1 MRKIILL
8 VIVLSINLTLIGQ
21 EKRIE
26 FHHDSV
32 ILFEQNISA
41 IDSIIL
47 DSSANNI
54 VINQRNST
62 RILEISEIDS
72 IVFSTS
78 NAVYPYPF
86 GQEASNVTAEIII
99 HTNDSINFDSITF
112 AIPNLKYNKSWL
124 FMLTQDDC
132 LNSAFHQTW
141 AAINGKPLSNY
152 TNANNQ
158 KQNSYNIGQLLAGD
172 LPPESYYLGKT
183 LGITDGTGKE
193 VRFAFTTTVY
203 PEGEYM
209 NSAETINPGY
219 TSNYYRFMKHNLT
232 WGNVREIVNYGN
244 SIAFHDV
251 NADDVHNIT
260 DIYNHYLIVQ
270 DSIKLHLQNRGC
282 KTLAEP
288 NGNKDYIRAAY
299 NYSSI
304 QTITAQNNGDGILS
318 RELYPYMDTTDLF
331 QVLIKRYFI
340 EPANIRT
347 RVLTELQKPKEQ
359 REAVN
364 IGVHSTD
371 SSWVSLLLW
380 LNDNY
385 GKDGNDSLWFPSLE
399 EYYEYNYYRHNTSI
413 TKTQINDSTIKIT
426 INIPSGEYFYY
437 PSITVNVGGIR
448 TNQIQSLNSNDAVTG
463 LSYGNYEQGIMVN
476 IDCRKFLL
484 EHATHYVEQYEGNS
498 IPSNKADALYFTN
511 QLKDSPQKTS
521 LLNRINP

>member
-1 MRKIILL
+1 M
-8 VIVLSINLTLIGQ
+8 
-21 EKRIE
+21 
-26 FHHDSV
+26 
-32 ILFEQNISA
+32 
-41 IDSIIL
+41 
-47 DSSANNI
+47 
-54 VINQRNST
+54 
-62 RILEISEIDS
+62 
-72 IVFSTS
+72 
-78 NAVYPYPF
+78 
-86 GQEASNVTAEIII
+86 
-99 HTNDSINFDSITF
+99 
-112 AIPNLKYNKSWL
+112 
-124 FMLTQDDC
+124 
-132 LNSAFHQTW
+132 
-141 AAINGKPLSNY
+141 
-152 TNANNQ
+152 
-158 KQNSYNIGQLLAGD
+158 
-172 LPPESYYLGKT
+172 
-183 LGITDGTGKE
+183 
-193 VRFAFTTTVY
+193 
-203 PEGEYM
+203 
-209 NSAETINPGY
+209 
-219 TSNYYRFMKHNLT
+219 
-232 WGNVREIVNYGN
+232 
-244 SIAFHDV
+244 
-251 NADDVHNIT
+251 
-260 DIYNHYLIVQ
+260 
-270 DSIKLHLQNRGC
+270 
-282 KTLAEP
+282 
-288 NGNKDYIRAAY
+288 
-299 NYSSI
+299 
-304 QTITAQNNGDGILS
+304 S

-521 LLNRINP
+521 LLNRINR